1 MSLLF
6 DNVDDYAISAT
17 PPATAA
23 PLTIC
28 AWVKPTSIGAQDYIV
43 ALGDANGATVT
54 QCFALRMKAD
64 GQLEM
69 YTADTAGTPDVTAN
83 TTSTMSTSAW
93 NHCAGIWT
101 SSTDRR
107 VVLNGNWA
115 ESDTSNAPR
124 VPSGVTDLIVG
135 ISPAMDLD
143 GTPTLTNE
151 WNGRIAHIAIWNVAL
166 SQSEIESLAA
176 GASPYSVQ
184 SGSLVSYIRTTESG
198 SPGEDAVGSSDLT
211 LVNQTAYDSD
221 NPTILSSGGAAY
233 YYAMNF

>member
-6 DNVDDYAISAT
+6 DNVDDYAISTT
-17 PPATAA
+17 PPVTSA

-28 AWVKPTSIGAQDYIV
+28 AWVKPVSIGTQDYIV

-69 YTADTAGTPDVTAN
+69 YTADTVGAPDVTAN
-83 TTSTMSTSAW
+83 TTSPMSTSTW

-101 SSTDRR
+101 SSTERR
-107 VVLNGNWA
+107 VVLNGNWS
-115 ESDTSNAPR
+115 ESDTGTATRSPA
-124 VPSGVTDLIVG
+124 GVTDLIVG

-143 GTPTLTNE
+143 GTPALTNE

-198 SPGEDAVGSSDLT
+198 APGEDVVGSSDLT

-221 NPTILSSGGAAY
+221 NPTVSSGGGY
-233 YYAMNF
+233 YYAQNS